1 MKSMYFV
8 IKTVNDEKKFAKTS
22 DEMTSEEFLGTFV
35 DMAKEAYPIT
45 EEEYHA
51 CVGKEKT
58 SYSNATN
65 GGHKS
70 SCNAEWSKG
79 RRIT

>member
-51 CVGKEKT
+51 CVGKE
-58 SYSNATN
+58 
-65 GGHKS
+65 
-70 SCNAEWSKG
+70 
-79 RRIT
+79 

>member
-22 DEMTSEEFLGTFV
+22 DEMTSEELLGIFV

-51 CVGKEKT
+51 CVGKE
-58 SYSNATN
+58 
-65 GGHKS
+65 
-70 SCNAEWSKG
+70 
-79 RRIT
+79 